1 MAQAK
6 QYVDDGL
13 EVHQDGLEVDRAN
26 EGLQHGKPRD
36 ADGLQYHSWQPTSG
50 DEKQTIERRDGNT
63 VPCGLSAL
71 LFAILVSVIT
81 AVVVGAAVG
90 GGVGGA
96 LSGPDYRDK

>member
-50 DEKQTIERRDGNT
+50 DEKQTIQTGGTAIQCPVVSR
-63 VPCGLSAL
+63 LSCL
-71 LFAILVSVIT
+71 QS
-81 AVVVGAAVG
+81 
-90 GGVGGA
+90 
-96 LSGPDYRDK
+96 

>member
-1 MAQAK
+1 MAQAR

-13 EVHQDGLEVDRAN
+13 EVDRAS
-26 EGLQHGKPRD
+26 EGLQHDKPKD
-36 ADGLQYHSWQPTSG
+36 ADGLQHHNSQPMPR
-50 DEKQTIERRDGNT
+50 DEKQIVQIRDGNT

-96 LSGPDYRDK
+96 LSGPDHCDK